1 MKCWLMN
8 STEMLESDIKL
19 AMLLFKAVENWRFL
33 FAEATP
39 LILSHKHLAGLEYT
53 NKLLEL

>member
-1 MKCWLMN
+1 
-8 STEMLESDIKL
+8 MLESDIKL
-19 AMLLFKAVENWRFL
+19 TMLLLKAVENWRFL

-39 LILSHKHLAGLEYT
+39 LILSQKHLAELEYT